1 MRVVFSRYI
10 DDLDG
15 RRNPTFSSVM
25 INCMPSNVWVCYLIC
40 THVLTSIILVNGK
53 DGQDLFSSTANM
65 KKLFAK
71 EENVRGNRCTN
82 LLTKKSVLTRYSIS

>member
-1 MRVVFSRYI
+1 
-10 DDLDG
+10 
-15 RRNPTFSSVM
+15 
-25 INCMPSNVWVCYLIC
+25 MPSFVWVCYLIC
-40 THVLTSIILVNGK
+40 THVLTSIIVVNGK

-82 LLTKKSVLTRYSIS
+82 LLTTFACKNRNFGKATVLVISTVLEIFY